1 MKKYKPS
8 EKLKIIMKRFF
19 VKNKKAAKYGK
30 LKTAPGLLDALN
42 VTALISLDDELR
54 RFYLFVNKPVPR

>member
-1 MKKYKPS
+1 
-8 EKLKIIMKRFF
+8 MKRFF